1 VVRDRCS
8 EDVMTRIGL
17 VVALSLGLA
26 LGASQ
31 PTFAKGGP
39 IRAVIDGPGMTAPI
53 TVPRGDR
60 LAELVDS
67 SGLFTGLWRRACED
81 SGGCVHPPDHLGP
94 WYTVTYTFSR
104 HQVVQYVYPYATDVP
119 IAYVPA
125 GQRFSHS
132 ERTAGGW
139 FMGGLPLRWSLV
151 DLGVPLASPAVEPV
165 LTTSVPPAASA
176 PPLLLLVL
184 VVVLVIV
191 GGAIISRSRRHG
203 DPRHRS
209 TRVADHP

>member
-1 VVRDRCS
+1 
-8 EDVMTRIGL
+8 MIRIGL
-17 VVALSLGLA
+17 VVALGLGLA

-31 PTFAKGGP
+31 SAFAKEGP
-39 IRAVIDGPGMTAPI
+39 ARAVIDGPGMTAPI
-53 TVPRGDR
+53 SVTRGDR
-60 LAELVDS
+60 LAELVGS
-67 SGLFTGLWRRACED
+67 SGLFTGLWRSACED

-132 ERTAGGW
+132 EQTAGGW

-151 DLGVPLASPAVEPV
+151 DLGVPLASPPSVEPV
-165 LTTSVPPAASA
+165 RTSSA
-176 PPLLLLVL
+176 PAVATAPRRLLLVL
-184 VVVLVIV
+184 VVVLMMV
-191 GGAIISRSRRHG
+191 GGAIIARSRRHG
-203 DPRHRS
+203 GPRHQP